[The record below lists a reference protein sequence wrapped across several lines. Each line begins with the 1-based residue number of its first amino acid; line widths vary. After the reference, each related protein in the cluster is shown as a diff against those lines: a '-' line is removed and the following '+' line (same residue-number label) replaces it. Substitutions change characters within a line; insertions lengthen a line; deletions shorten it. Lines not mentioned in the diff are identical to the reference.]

1 MFSEL
6 KSVEEDSPIT
16 FDDFALIDEM
26 SGLNHMLDNFM
37 ASRQVPETVKDR
49 VKARMIRYSGVKSK
63 EVAMNELREK
73 LFGNQR

>member
-1 MFSEL
+1 
-6 KSVEEDSPIT
+6 
-16 FDDFALIDEM
+16 
-26 SGLNHMLDNFM
+26 M

-63 EVAMNELREK
+63 DIAMNELRDK